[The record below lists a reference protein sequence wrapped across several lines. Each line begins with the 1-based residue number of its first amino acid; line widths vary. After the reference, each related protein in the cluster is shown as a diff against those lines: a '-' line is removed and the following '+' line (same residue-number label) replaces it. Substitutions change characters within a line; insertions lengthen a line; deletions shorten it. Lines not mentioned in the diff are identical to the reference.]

1 MYKIL
6 SRLIKYFTT
15 VLGNNT
21 IEVFQRLLS
30 RHIVTV
36 IFYGHE
42 LSEWLDRSYVAVK
55 QTSCSLRLVLV
66 VKSLCK
72 PHKILKTPLETYFQH
87 ILQKLCLILSRKG
100 KKNSV
105 YLPKYVL
112 DERPHGKVSLTSL
125 GFLLHIPNC
134 FEDAIFIDY
143 FVKSWV
149 LMNIL

>member
-15 VLGNNT
+15 VLGNNI

-55 QTSCSLRLVLV
+55 QISCSLRLVLV

-72 PHKILKTPLETYFQH
+72 PHKILK
-87 ILQKLCLILSRKG
+87 
-100 KKNSV
+100 KKTF
-105 YLPKYVL
+105 
-112 DERPHGKVSLTSL
+112 R
-125 GFLLHIPNC
+125 
-134 FEDAIFIDY
+134 
-143 FVKSWV
+143 
-149 LMNIL
+149 NILRTHFAKAVFDFIEKREEKQCLLTKIRLGRKTTWKGEPYKLGLPASYSELLRRGHIY